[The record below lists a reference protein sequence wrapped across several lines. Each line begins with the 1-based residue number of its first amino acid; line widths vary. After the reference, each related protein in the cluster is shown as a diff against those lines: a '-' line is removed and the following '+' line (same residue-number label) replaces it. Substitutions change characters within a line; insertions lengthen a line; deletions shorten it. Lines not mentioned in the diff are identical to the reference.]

1 VGRVALGSNPALID
15 HPALIE
21 KWKLVVSIR
30 FGALA
35 SDQCAAAPRPLVNRG
50 AESALSI
57 EGDKAMTSVT
67 HPTLHDTPIRI
78 DAQGQRRESDSM
90 GSIDVP
96 ADRYWGAQT
105 QRSLVHFSIG
115 DDRMPKR
122 VYHAY
127 GYVKKAAALVNA
139 AAGRL
144 PEWKAEAIVRAA
156 DEAIAGKLDDHFP
169 LYVWQTGSGTQ
180 SNMNVNEVLSNRA
193 IQLLGGEIGSKAPV
207 HPNDDVNMGQSS
219 NDTFPT
225 AMHIA
230 AVLELE
236 EHGLPRAEALA
247 AAIEAKAKEWKDV
260 VKTGRTHLQDAVPLT
275 VGQEWSGYAQQ
286 LRDALAR
293 IRASESGLFELAAGG
308 TAVGTGLNAPA
319 GFSREIAARIAELTG
334 RPFVTAPNK
343 FAAEGSLDAM
353 VAAMAALRGLAVALM
368 KLANDMR
375 WLASGPRCGLG
386 ELLLPEN
393 EPGSSIMPGKVNP
406 TQCEA
411 MVMVCIQVIGE
422 DNAVAFA
429 GSQGNFELNA
439 MRPII
444 INNVLHTARILG
456 DACEKFRQFSVEGTR
471 LNRERI
477 DEMVDRSLMLVTA
490 LSPVIGY
497 DKASAI
503 AHKANDEGLTLK
515 EAALKSG
522 SIDAKR
528 FDEIVDPAKMVG
540 HGVAGA

>member
-1 VGRVALGSNPALID
+1 MN
-15 HPALIE
+15 
-21 KWKLVVSIR
+21 
-30 FGALA
+30 
-35 SDQCAAAPRPLVNRG
+35 DQ
-50 AESALSI
+50 
-57 EGDKAMTSVT
+57 T
-67 HPTLHDTPIRI
+67 HPERHDIPIGIR
-78 DAQGQRRESDSM
+78 ATGTRCETDSM
-90 GSIDVP
+90 GEIEVP

-144 PEWKAEAIVRAA
+144 PARKAQAIICAA
-156 DEAIAGKLDDHFP
+156 DEAIAGKIDDHFP

-193 IQLLGGEIGSKAPV
+193 IQLLGGKIGSKEPV

-230 AVLELE
+230 AVLEVE
-236 EHGLPRAEALA
+236 EHLVPQAEALA
-247 AAIEAKAKEWKDV
+247 AAIEAKANEWMDV
-260 VKTGRTHLQDAVPLT
+260 VKTGRTHLMDAVPLT
-275 VGQEWSGYAQQ
+275 IGQEWSGWAHQI
-286 LRDALAR
+286 RDALSR
-293 IRASESGLFELAAGG
+293 IRASEADLFELAAGG
-308 TAVGTGLNAPA
+308 TAVGTGLNAPPNF
-319 GFSREIAARIAELTG
+319 GREIADKIAELT
-334 RPFVTAPNK
+334 RYPFVTAPNK
-343 FAAEGSLDAM
+343 FAAQGSLDAM
-353 VAAMAALRGLAVALM
+353 VAAMAAVRGLAVALM
-368 KLANDMR
+368 KIANDMR

-406 TQCEA
+406 TQQEA

-444 INNVLHTARILG
+444 INNFLHSARILG
-456 DACEKFRQFSVEGTR
+456 DACEKLRHFSVEGAR
-471 LNRERI
+471 LNRKHI
-477 DEMVDRSLMLVTA
+477 DEMVGRSLMLVTA

-503 AHKANDEGLTLK
+503 AHKANDEDLTLK

-522 SIDAKR
+522 DIDEKR
-528 FDEIVDPAKMVG
+528 FDEIVDPKKMVG
-540 HGVAGA
+540 HGVSGS

>member
-1 VGRVALGSNPALID
+1 MNESSTPPLRDIPVGISETGKR
-15 HPALIE
+15 HE
-21 KWKLVVSIR
+21 
-30 FGALA
+30 
-35 SDQCAAAPRPLVNRG
+35 
-50 AESALSI
+50 
-57 EGDKAMTSVT
+57 T
-67 HPTLHDTPIRI
+67 
-78 DAQGQRRESDSM
+78 DSM
-90 GSIDVP
+90 GGIDVP

-115 DDRMPKR
+115 DDHMPKR

-139 AAGRL
+139 AASRL
-144 PEWKAEAIVRAA
+144 PQGKANAIVHAA
-156 DEAIAGKLDDHFP
+156 DEAIAGKLDENFP

-193 IQLLGGEIGSKAPV
+193 IQLLGGKIGSKSPI

-219 NDTFPT
+219 NDSFPT

-236 EHGLPRAEALA
+236 QHLLPHAEALA
-247 AAIEAKAKEWKDV
+247 KSIEAKANEWSDV

-275 VGQEWSGYAQQ
+275 VGQEWSGYAHQI
-286 LRDALAR
+286 RDALER
-293 IRASESGLFELAAGG
+293 IRFSEEDLFELAAGG
-308 TAVGTGLNAPA
+308 TAVGTGINAPA
-319 GFSREIAARIAELTG
+319 GFSQEIASKIAELTG
-334 RPFVTAPNK
+334 HPFVTAPNK
-343 FAAEGSLDAM
+343 FAAQGSLDGM

-368 KLANDMR
+368 KVANDMR

-386 ELLLPEN
+386 ELVLPEN

-422 DNAVAFA
+422 DNAVALA

-439 MRPII
+439 MRPVI
-444 INNVLHTARILG
+444 INNFIHSARILG
-456 DACEKFRQFSVEGTR
+456 DACDKFRRFSVEGTR
-471 LNRERI
+471 LNRKRI
-477 DEMVDRSLMLVTA
+477 DETVGRSLMLVTA

-503 AHKANDEGLTLK
+503 AHKANDDDLNLR
-515 EAALKSG
+515 EAALQSG
-522 SIDAKR
+522 YIDAKR
-528 FDEIVDPAKMVG
+528 FDEIVDPKKMTG
-540 HGVAGA
+540 HGLSGA

>member
-1 VGRVALGSNPALID
+1 MSKEK
-15 HPALIE
+15 HPILRD
-21 KWKLVVSIR
+21 L
-30 FGALA
+30 
-35 SDQCAAAPRPLVNRG
+35 
-50 AESALSI
+50 
-57 EGDKAMTSVT
+57 
-67 HPTLHDTPIRI
+67 PIGI
-78 DAQGQRRESDSM
+78 DATGQRHETDSM
-90 GSIDVP
+90 GGIDVP

-144 PEWKAEAIVRAA
+144 PRWKADAIARAA

-180 SNMNVNEVLSNRA
+180 TNMNVNEVLSNRA
-193 IQLLGGEIGSKAPV
+193 TQLLGGEIGSKTPV

-230 AVLELE
+230 TVLELE
-236 EHGLPRAEALA
+236 RHLLPQVEALA
-247 AAIEAKAKEWKDV
+247 TAIEAKANEWRDV
-260 VKTGRTHLQDAVPLT
+260 VKIGRTHLQDAVPLT
-275 VGQEWSGYAQQ
+275 VGQEWSGYAHQ

-293 IRASESGLFELAAGG
+293 IRASEPGLFELAAGG
-308 TAVGTGLNAPA
+308 TAVGTGLNAPPN
-319 GFSREIAARIAELTG
+319 FSREIASTIAELTG
-334 RPFVTAPNK
+334 HSFVTAPNK
-343 FAAEGSLDAM
+343 FAAQGSLDAM

-368 KLANDMR
+368 KIANDMR

-386 ELLLPEN
+386 ELVLPEN

-406 TQCEA
+406 TQEEA
-411 MVMVCIQVIGE
+411 MVMVCIQVIG
-422 DNAVAFA
+422 DDTAVAFA

-444 INNVLHTARILG
+444 INNVLHAARVLG
-456 DACEKFRQFSVEGTR
+456 DACDKFRHYSVEGTK
-471 LNRERI
+471 LNRQRI
-477 DEMVDRSLMLVTA
+477 AEMLGRSLMLVTA

-503 AHKANDEGLTLK
+503 AHKANDEDLTLK
-515 EAALKSG
+515 EAALQSG
-522 SIDAKR
+522 FIDAKR
-528 FDEIVDPAKMVG
+528 FDEIVDPKKMVG
-540 HGVAGA
+540 HGLAGS

>member
-1 VGRVALGSNPALID
+1 
-15 HPALIE
+15 
-21 KWKLVVSIR
+21 
-30 FGALA
+30 
-35 SDQCAAAPRPLVNRG
+35 
-50 AESALSI
+50 
-57 EGDKAMTSVT
+57 
-67 HPTLHDTPIRI
+67 
-78 DAQGQRRESDSM
+78 
-90 GSIDVP
+90 VP

-115 DDRMPKR
+115 SDHMPKR

-139 AAGRL
+139 SAGRL
-144 PEWKAEAIVRAA
+144 PPWKADAIAYAA
-156 DEAIAGKLDDHFP
+156 DEAIARKLDENFP

-193 IQLLGGEIGSKAPV
+193 IQLLGGEIGSKSPV

-236 EHGLPRAEALA
+236 EHLLPQAEALA
-247 AAIEAKAKEWKDV
+247 AAIEAKASQWMDV

-293 IRASESGLFELAAGG
+293 VRASETGLFELAAGG
-308 TAVGTGLNAPA
+308 TAVGTGINAPA
-319 GFSREIAARIAELTG
+319 NFSREIASKVAELTG
-334 RPFVTAPNK
+334 HPFVTAPNK
-343 FAAEGSLDAM
+343 FAAQGSLDAM

-368 KLANDMR
+368 KIANDMR

-386 ELLLPEN
+386 ELVLPEN

-444 INNVLHTARILG
+444 INNFLHSARVLG
-456 DACEKFRQFSVEGTR
+456 DACDKFRSFSVEGTR
-471 LNRERI
+471 LNRKHI
-477 DEMVDRSLMLVTA
+477 DEMLGRSLMLVTA

-497 DKASAI
+497 DKASVI
-503 AHKANDEGLTLK
+503 AHKANDEDLTLK
-515 EAALKSG
+515 DAALRSG
-522 SIDAKR
+522 FIDEKR
-528 FDEIVDPAKMVG
+528 FDEIVDPKKMVG
-540 HGVAGA
+540 QGFAGS